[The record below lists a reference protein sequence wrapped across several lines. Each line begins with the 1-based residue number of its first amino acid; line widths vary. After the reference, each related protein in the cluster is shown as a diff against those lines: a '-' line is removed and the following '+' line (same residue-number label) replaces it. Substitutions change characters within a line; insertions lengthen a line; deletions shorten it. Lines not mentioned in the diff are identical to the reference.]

1 MYAEIKPFHF
11 RFKPAKNIFFCSRAE
26 GSCSFYEYIKR
37 LFFNNSKLW
46 LKFQNVNNAFLKGDY
61 GLAMLIGNCMFNL
74 SAFWGDG
81 IIWLWHAKA
90 PAFPA
95 SSAHQPC
102 CVVTLQPVIHTH
114 NLPTAV
120 RRLKQKP
127 RHCGEMVLLT
137 MIARLADG
145 LPLAASMQED
155 EQVKKKKQ
163 NSCFSNGD
171 LSYLIDITTS
181 ICTVLNVER
190 HWLSATETIMKPF
203 TPVPMNQRSSERA
216 SRPTLTISCQHRF
229 APILMLIQI

>member
-1 MYAEIKPFHF
+1 MDAEIKPFHF
-11 RFKPAKNIFFCSRAE
+11 RFKPAKKYIFLFTSWEKLFILWVHKNA
-26 GSCSFYEYIKR
+26 

-61 GLAMLIGNCMFNL
+61 GLVMLIGNCMFNL

-114 NLPTAV
+114 NSPTAV

-155 EQVKKKKQ
+155 EQVKKK
-163 NSCFSNGD
+163 NSCFSNGV
-171 LSYLIDITTS
+171 LSCLIDITTS
-181 ICTVLNVER
+181 ICTV
-190 HWLSATETIMKPF
+190 
-203 TPVPMNQRSSERA
+203 
-216 SRPTLTISCQHRF
+216 
-229 APILMLIQI
+229 